1 MIKYSKS
8 LSLLSL
14 FIALHAAGYGKD
26 EKEKKLSTAKAPELK
41 ISGTTSISTGFV
53 NQNDKRGGKG
63 GGTPQIGIGLSD
75 IYFTVTGESSEG
87 LTYKW
92 RSNITA
98 MPGKGSIAIDRNFL
112 EFGHKN
118 FGTLQIGAVSGVE
131 DTMAQSATRLIGG
144 ASGIDGA
151 FAGMYNLASGV
162 VLGVHPVA
170 YTKRATKI
178 VYLTPRVEGV
188 QFGVA
193 YTPHTG
199 HSGRQAR
206 NLNTAETEG
215 IGHDGGL
222 YDKKY
227 AAFGI
232 NNLAVGL
239 SYANA
244 WEDFSFSTAVTY
256 LRESSRSPI
265 GIETNNA
272 SAYQVGMTLGYKDV
286 RFATS
291 YMNNGKSRLPKIADA
306 VFAKAE
312 GDKAEINS
320 GNMHLGNA
328 GRMLDVGVQYTMN
341 QYKFAVGYFN
351 SIRKYNATEK
361 TKGEIITMT
370 TDYNFLPGLSLF
382 GEVDLARSRSCKSAV
397 DLSNQF
403 KKDSGISKNSAR
415 SIIVGAKLS
424 F

>member
-1 MIKYSKS
+1 MIKCSKS

-14 FIALHAAGYGKD
+14 FIVLHAAGLAKD
-26 EKEKKLSTAKAPELK
+26 EKNKKLSTEKAPELK
-41 ISGTTSISTGFV
+41 ISGTTAISTGFV

-63 GGTPQIGIGLSD
+63 GGTPQIGIGVSD

-98 MPGKGSIAIDRNFL
+98 MPGKSAIAIDRNFL

-118 FGTLQIGAVSGVE
+118 FGTFQIGAVSGVE
-131 DTMAQSATRLIGG
+131 DTMAQSATRIIGG
-144 ASGIDGA
+144 AAGIDGA

-178 VYLTPRVEGV
+178 VYLTPRMEGV

-206 NLNTAETEG
+206 NLNAAETEG

-222 YDKKY
+222 YDKKH
-227 AAFGI
+227 AAYGI

-244 WEDFSFSTAVTY
+244 WEDFSFAAAITY
-256 LRESSRSPI
+256 LRESSKSSL
-265 GIETNNA
+265 GFAVNNA

-291 YMNNGKSRLPKIADA
+291 YMNNGKSRLPTVGG
-306 VFAKAE
+306 VFTSE
-312 GDKAEINS
+312 DKKTTFDRDNLNLGNS
-320 GNMHLGNA
+320 G
-328 GRMLDVGVQYTMN
+328 RMFDVGAQYTMN

-351 SIRKYNATEK
+351 SIRKFNATEK
-361 TKGEIITMT
+361 TKGEIVTIT
-370 TDYNFLPGLSLF
+370 TDYSFLPGLSLF
-382 GEVDLARSRSCKSAV
+382 GEIDFARSKSCKSAV
-397 DLSNQF
+397 DLAN
-403 KKDSGISKNSAR
+403 KVKNGSGVSKNSAR
-415 SIIVGAKLS
+415 AVLVGAKLS

>member
-1 MIKYSKS
+1 MIKSSKS

-14 FIALHAAGYGKD
+14 FIALHAAGFAKD
-26 EKEKKLSTAKAPELK
+26 EKDKKLSTAKAPELK
-41 ISGTTSISTGFV
+41 ISGTTAISTGFV
-53 NQNDKRGGKG
+53 NQKDKRGGKG
-63 GGTPQIGIGLSD
+63 GGPPQIGIGMSD

-98 MPGKGSIAIDRNFL
+98 MPGKSAIAIDRNFL

-118 FGTLQIGAVSGVE
+118 LGTFQIGAVSGVE

-144 ASGIDGA
+144 AAGIDGA

-178 VYLTPRVEGV
+178 VYLTPRMEGV
-188 QFGVA
+188 QFGIA

-206 NLNTAETEG
+206 NLNAAETEG

-227 AAFGI
+227 AAYGI
-232 NNLAVGL
+232 NNLAIGL

-244 WEDFSFSTAVTY
+244 WEDFSLAAAVTY
-256 LRESSRSPI
+256 LHESSKSPI
-265 GIETNNA
+265 NIQTNNA

-291 YMNNGKSRLPKIADA
+291 YMNNGKSRLPKIANA
-306 VFAKAE
+306 VFTS
-312 GDKAEINS
+312 EINS

-328 GRMLDVGVQYTMN
+328 GRMFDMGVQYTMN

-351 SIRKYNATEK
+351 SIRKFNATEK
-361 TKGEIITMT
+361 TKGEIVTIT

-382 GEVDLARSRSCKSAV
+382 GEIDFARSKSCKSAV
-397 DLSNQF
+397 DLANSF
-403 KKDSGISKNSAR
+403 KKDSGVGKNNAR
-415 SIIVGAKLS
+415 AVLVGAKLS